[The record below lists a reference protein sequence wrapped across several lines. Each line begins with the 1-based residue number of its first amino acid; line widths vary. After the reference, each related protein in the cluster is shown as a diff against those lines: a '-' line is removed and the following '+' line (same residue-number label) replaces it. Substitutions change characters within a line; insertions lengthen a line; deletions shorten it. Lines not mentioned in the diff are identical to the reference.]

1 MQENRF
7 ETRVVF
13 LRHGLSC
20 ANMEVPSADP
30 SLCPLFP
37 VHFVGP
43 RASVLWSSAEEWLV
57 EHGWCGQV
65 LYCSRL
71 PRAIMTAQLLARQ
84 ARRGKKVEMCRVV
97 VVPGLEEEVWQ
108 EPASE
113 KERVEYANL
122 KHSPQWVDPR
132 LTGDP
137 ALITQFVRAA
147 WMALAEASL
156 LSGLEREY
164 RSLAEHA
171 EHLEFCPEPH
181 KKHRNSFRSA
191 LACIKERE
199 KQEGRTRG
207 LVSVVSHGN
216 FLHNYLVQTDRRC
229 PQDPLHNLEIVRKT
243 PTGRVRRFRFNSDDQ
258 AAKSMQTTSQQEESS
273 EVDVEV
279 WKECILDP
287 EVYCKQ
293 LVPLWKKAEHECAAL
308 EVKEEKAKLGGLH
321 LHRQAGLCPEH
332 RLLASSELRE
342 AQNEHFT
349 AAYLGHTTWSYFHF
363 FAASLVREEDE
374 VVAMCSSVKKEEAQ
388 QKRAALI
395 ASFSRVV
402 LHWLHHYPCGTCR
415 QNFLSDKSLVRW
427 LRSALSRCREPRE
440 LHRILVDLHNQ
451 INKQVAAQRE
461 PPEVPLV
468 LTYEEAQKM
477 WEF

>member
-1 MQENRF
+1 MQESPF
-7 ETRVVF
+7 VARVVF

-84 ARRGKKVEMCRVV
+84 ARRGRQVEMSRVV
-97 VVPGLEEEVWQ
+97 VVPGLEEEAWE

-113 KERVEYANL
+113 KECVEYANQ
-122 KHSPQWVDPR
+122 KHAPQWVDPR

-137 ALITQFVRAA
+137 ALIRQFVRAA
-147 WMALAEASL
+147 WLALAEASSS
-156 LSGLEREY
+156 SGTEREY

-171 EHLEFCPEPH
+171 QHLEFCAQPY
-181 KKHRNSFRSA
+181 KKYRNSFRSA
-191 LACIKERE
+191 LACIEKRERA
-199 KQEGRTRG
+199 EGRTRG

-216 FLHNYLVQTDRRC
+216 FLHNYLVQTDTRC

-243 PTGRVRRFRFNSDDQ
+243 PTGRVRRFRF
-258 AAKSMQTTSQQEESS
+258 KSGDPTGKATQTSSQEETS
-273 EVDVEV
+273 ELATAA

-293 LVPLWKKAEHECAAL
+293 LVPLWEKAEQECVAL
-308 EVKEEKAKLGGLH
+308 KRNKEKAKLAGLH
-321 LHRQAGLCPEH
+321 LHRQAVLCPEH
-332 RLLASSELRE
+332 RRLASSELRE

-349 AAYLGHTTWSYFHF
+349 AA
-363 FAASLVREEDE
+363 
-374 VVAMCSSVKKEEAQ
+374 
-388 QKRAALI
+388 
-395 ASFSRVV
+395 
-402 LHWLHHYPCGTCR
+402 
-415 QNFLSDKSLVRW
+415 
-427 LRSALSRCREPRE
+427 
-440 LHRILVDLHNQ
+440 
-451 INKQVAAQRE
+451 
-461 PPEVPLV
+461 
-468 LTYEEAQKM
+468 
-477 WEF
+477 